1 MSNTIEQLDLS
12 MLPTEAQN
20 ELYDFYL
27 FLKQKY
33 QKTTITQNQDRRV
46 KRLHEL
52 KIQSFTPLSRDEIYE
67 R

>member
-1 MSNTIEQLDLS
+1 
-12 MLPTEAQN
+12 MLPTEAQS

-33 QKTTITQNQDRRV
+33 QKTTVPQDQDRRV

-52 KIQSFTPLSRDEIYE
+52 KVQSFNL
-67 R
+67 

>member
-12 MLPTEAQN
+12 VLPTEAQS

-33 QKTTITQNQDRRV
+33 QKTTQFNH
-46 KRLHEL
+46 K
-52 KIQSFTPLSRDEIYE
+52 K
-67 R
+67 